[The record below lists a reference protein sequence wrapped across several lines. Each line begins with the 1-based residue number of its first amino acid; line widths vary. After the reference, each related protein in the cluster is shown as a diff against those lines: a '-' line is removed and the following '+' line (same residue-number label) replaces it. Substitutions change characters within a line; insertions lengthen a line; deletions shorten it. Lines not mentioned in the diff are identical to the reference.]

1 MKTSVIEPVETFA
14 FWHANSYKWL
24 FQNLDAKQTQGTNI
38 LPECKQARSLMYD
51 VNFLPISSN
60 PHTESL
66 KQILGEDEVFSYRFF
81 VLVQVNFLLIFD
93 WRNIDKLEKIQ
104 VGSLYWPQNVVT
116 FWQVY
121 LKPYKNADSTCSS
134 DIKIANRP

>member
-1 MKTSVIEPVETFA
+1 
-14 FWHANSYKWL
+14 
-24 FQNLDAKQTQGTNI
+24 
-38 LPECKQARSLMYD
+38 MYD
-51 VNFLPISSN
+51 GNFLPISPN

-116 FWQVY
+116 F
-121 LKPYKNADSTCSS
+121 
-134 DIKIANRP
+134 